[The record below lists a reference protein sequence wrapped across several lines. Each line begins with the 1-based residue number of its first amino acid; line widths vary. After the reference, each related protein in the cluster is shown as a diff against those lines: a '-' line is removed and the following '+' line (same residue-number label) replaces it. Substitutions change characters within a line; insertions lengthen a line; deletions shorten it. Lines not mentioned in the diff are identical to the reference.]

1 MRNRTILSLTF
12 TALFAALISAGA
24 IIAIPIGQVPIAL
37 QNFFTLLSGMVM
49 GPLVGGAAVALFI
62 AAGAIGMPVFA
73 NNGTPMGLAR
83 IIGPTGG
90 YLFGYLLGAI
100 VAGLILDFPRPWIKA
115 SGALAPVWRI
125 ILAAAAGMLVVY
137 IPGLLRLKSFLDV
150 SWPEAFTAG
159 FFPFLIGDALKAAL
173 AVLITPRLRR
183 IAVQL
188 LAR

>member
-1 MRNRTILSLTF
+1 MRNKTIPSLTF

-24 IIAIPIGQVPIAL
+24 IIAVPIGPVPIVL
-37 QNFFTLLSGMVM
+37 QNMFTLLSGMVL
-49 GPLVGGAAVALFI
+49 GPLLGGAAVALFI
-62 AAGAIGMPVFA
+62 IAGAIGMPVFA

-83 IIGPTGG
+83 ILGPSGG
-90 YLFGYLLGAI
+90 YLFGYLLGAVI
-100 VAGLILDFPRPWIKA
+100 AGLILSFPRSDVKKIPI
-115 SGALAPVWRI
+115 WRI
-125 ILAAAAGMLVVY
+125 IVAAAAGMLVVY
-137 IPGLLRLKSFLDV
+137 VPGLLRLKLYLGI
-150 SWPEAFTAG
+150 SWPQTFTTG